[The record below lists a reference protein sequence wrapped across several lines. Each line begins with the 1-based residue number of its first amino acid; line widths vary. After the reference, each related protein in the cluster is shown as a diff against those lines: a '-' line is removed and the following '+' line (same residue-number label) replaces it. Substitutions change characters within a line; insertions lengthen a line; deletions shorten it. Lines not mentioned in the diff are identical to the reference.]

1 MSNHLLITGKP
12 GVGKTTFIKKIVP
25 ILKEKY
31 TLAGFYTEEIC
42 KNGHRVGF
50 SIHTIN
56 GKSGILAQSGIL
68 PSENYY
74 QFGKYMISVND
85 IEDIMVPEFSK
96 KAEIIICDE
105 IGKMELF
112 SSKFKESIW
121 NALDSKYLILGTIS
135 YHNIP
140 FINTIKNREDTTIL
154 ELTFFNREKLQ
165 QIVIHEINKRMKKKL
180 SINEDV
186 H

>member
-1 MSNHLLITGKP
+1 
-12 GVGKTTFIKKIVP
+12 
-25 ILKEKY
+25 
-31 TLAGFYTEEIC
+31 
-42 KNGHRVGF
+42 
-50 SIHTIN
+50 
-56 GKSGILAQSGIL
+56 
-68 PSENYY
+68 
-74 QFGKYMISVND
+74 MISVND
-85 IEDIMVPEFSK
+85 IEEIMVPEFSK

-165 QIVIHEINKRMKKKL
+165 QIVIHEIKKRMKKKL